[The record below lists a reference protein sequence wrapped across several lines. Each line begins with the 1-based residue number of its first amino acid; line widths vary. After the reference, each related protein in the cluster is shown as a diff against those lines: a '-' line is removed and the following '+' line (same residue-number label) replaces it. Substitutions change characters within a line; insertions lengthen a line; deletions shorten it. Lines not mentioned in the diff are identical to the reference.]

1 MRQFIARHSRYIELL
16 NQRERTERLR
26 FGILAAA
33 TMNSGM
39 TKKEDGTAWVPWD
52 FFEELQPLEEEV
64 DEEENAQRILAM
76 FKGIAAF
83 QKVQGAN

>member
-1 MRQFIARHSRYIELL
+1 
-16 NQRERTERLR
+16 
-26 FGILAAA
+26 
-33 TMNSGM
+33 MNSGM